1 MKQIRQLHLYLGTFF
16 APSIIFFAITG
27 AFQTYNFHEEYQ
39 GRPATPLFEKLA
51 KIHKDQ
57 RVPAPTKPPVPK
69 PEAARPSAIE
79 PPPQG
84 SPLVAASQDQVE
96 KSAAQSPDK
105 PVVQQDEKKE
115 AAPQR
120 LSGAPRAPRRKR
132 SELLKLFVGLMAIS
146 LVSTSLLGIYMSFKY
161 NRDQRVVWGLLILG
175 TVLPIV
181 LLYL

>member
-51 KIHKDQ
+51 EIHKDQ
-57 RVPAPTKPPVPK
+57 RVPAPTKPPAPK
-69 PEAARPSAIE
+69 PEAAKPAAIE
-79 PPPQG
+79 APP
-84 SPLVAASQDQVE
+84 ASQP
-96 KSAAQSPDK
+96 AATSDK
-105 PVVQQDEKKE
+105 PVVQQGEKKE
-115 AAPQR
+115 AAPQKP
-120 LSGAPRAPRRKR
+120 SGPPRTPRRKR
-132 SELLKLFVGLMAIS
+132 SEPFKLFVGLMAIA

-161 NRDQRVVWGLLILG
+161 NRDKRVVWGLLILG
-175 TVLPIV
+175 IVLPIV

>member
-51 KIHKDQ
+51 EIHKDQ
-57 RVPAPTKPPVPK
+57 RVPAPTKPPSPK
-69 PEAARPSAIE
+69 PEVAKLAVVE
-79 PPPQG
+79 PPSG
-84 SPLVAASQDQVE
+84 SQAVAATQGQAE
-96 KSAAQSPDK
+96 KTAVGQASDK
-105 PVVQQDEKKE
+105 PVVQQT
-115 AAPQR
+115 PQKP
-120 LSGAPRAPRRKR
+120 SGGPPRAPRRKR

-161 NRDQRVVWGLLILG
+161 NRDKRVVWGLLILG